1 MYKKKW
7 HKDLNEFLQDR
18 KNESVNLQPEDFYY
32 LGCKKYVNEVLNS
45 NFSNDIELDKILK
58 QNFKWEENNYLI

>member
-1 MYKKKW
+1 M
-7 HKDLNEFLQDR
+7 QDR

-32 LGCKKYVNEVLNS
+32 LGCKKYVNEVLNF